1 MPPAVSPR
9 CRRWKSLS
17 IQATSASLAAEPR
30 PTYGAKAR
38 PVWALLASPY
48 ALFLLVLLIVPFAN
62 VAFFSIHSYS
72 PTKILLPELTFDN
85 YRKLFDLYYLRLF
98 GRTLRLG
105 LVTTIVCV
113 VLGYPL
119 AYFLARARPRVQ
131 ALGLFLLIM
140 PLMVSAVIRIFG
152 WIVILGRKGLV
163 NQTLVALGLE
173 PIKLLYSETA
183 VVIGLVNIFVPFMV
197 LPIMASIERVPPNLE
212 EAAQNLGANWY
223 RMFRRV
229 ILPLSLPGLISGCL
243 LVYSLSISAFVT
255 PALMG
260 NARERMAGQQIYD
273 EVLVSFNWPSASSLA
288 LTLVFLTIALMFG
301 ALFATRHASRRD
313 IAS

>member
-1 MPPAVSPR
+1 M
-9 CRRWKSLS
+9 
-17 IQATSASLAAEPR
+17 R
-30 PTYGAKAR
+30 PTTRTR
-38 PVWALLASPY
+38 PIWAFLTGPY
-48 ALFLLVLLIVPFAN
+48 AVFLLFLLLVPFAN
-62 VAFFSIHSYS
+62 VAMYSIHPYS
-72 PTKILLPELTFDN
+72 PTKVFLPELTLDN
-85 YRKLFDLYYLRLF
+85 YRKIFDLYSVRLF

-105 LVTTIVCV
+105 LITTAVCV

-119 AYFLARARPRVQ
+119 AYFLARAMPRVQ

-163 NQTLVALGLE
+163 NQTLAVFGLD
-173 PIKLLYSETA
+173 PVRLLYTETA

-197 LPIMASIERVPPNLE
+197 LPIMASIERISPSLE
-212 EAAQNLGANWY
+212 DAAQNLGADWY
-223 RMFRRV
+223 RMFQRV

-260 NARERMAGQQIYD
+260 SPRERMAGQQIYD
-273 EVLVSFNWPSASSLA
+273 EVLVSFNWPGASSLS
-288 LTLVFLTIALMFG
+288 LTLVLVTVALMFG
-301 ALFATRHASRRD
+301 ALFATRHSGRREKP
-313 IAS
+313 S